1 MSKKLTNML
10 SEIDTS
16 SAADITKDSQF
27 SAVSGESPRIFPV
40 YICINEYAKR
50 MEDELDMK
58 PGDKIQ
64 VITDDRE
71 YNDGWYFGLNLR
83 TKEEGLY
90 PVVFTQK
97 ISNERKPT
105 LMRAKSLKRMNSM
118 NGMSDSNTSLVPSGA
133 DSSADLSIPQV
144 AEAAAPVSI
153 SHEVPSERHVSVKST
168 MSDIDRALQDF
179 QIDDNAETD
188 KIQYKDGDADSP
200 VHSIAEETI
209 YSETTDLN
217 VGEDHSRL
225 QVSDAENVSNSVRAS
240 SSLDDVN
247 GRSELDVA
255 NAQNWTAEEVT
266 EYFIQAGFDVQSSS
280 RFKQHKISG
289 KILFELELSHLKE
302 LDVSSFGT
310 RFEMFKEIAA
320 LKEAME
326 MATSNSGRK
335 RKELMPAAEM
345 EHISVSGH
353 ARPVSQSVEELPIR
367 SASSSVTPRQRPTS
381 VLINGKQASDSNVQT
396 IDTNIINPASFASPR
411 RAPKPPS
418 YPSPAQP
425 PKSPLVNRLA
435 SPINA
440 GESLSHSPY
449 RTLRTT
455 GSNEHIA
462 STPNSR
468 NSYSRNIKSG
478 VFSPSVSNSIKEE
491 KEDANNNKR
500 SSVIYSPP
508 HEMSNRGSGSR
519 ESLKRDNQEIPPNIV
534 MEKDADDDSSYE
546 EQEQDNQDAISDR
559 PTSSIYATS
568 SDHEFSDDE
577 KVMRLNVTD
586 KDKEG
591 EKKIKRNS
599 SVLSY
604 FTPNKSSSG
613 VDRSLSVNTGV
624 NRSNSLKLKKKTS
637 FVTSPFRQQFTES
650 ADRNSPKAD
659 KRTKASA
666 TGVDPSGAS
675 KVASKKKKDKRRSVS
690 ANGTY
695 PNDTVKDILGTDQ
708 NKRSVSEAVKPK
720 KLRALKTKPPLKKQ
734 STSAF
739 MEGIRNI
746 SVDEAIKTADYSG
759 WMSKRGSG
767 KMSTW
772 KNRFFTLHGTRLSYF
787 SNTSDT
793 RERGLID
800 ITAHRVVPAK
810 EDDKFVSLYA
820 ASTGKGRYCFKLIP
834 PAPGSKK
841 GLTFTQPRI
850 HYFAVDTKEEMRGW
864 MATLIKT
871 TIDIDKTVPVISSY
885 TTPTVSLKKA
895 KMMLADA
902 REETRKR
909 EEELSN
915 NANDDEALWDEQQKK
930 SGSNSKQDKH
940 KKDSSEIE
948 ESTNTN
954 ETPNLSINT
963 SSAVTASTTVNSN
976 GFASPYLLASGVLSP
991 NLPHSPGFRKVSSKE
1006 KKGTEYFDSEDTTLT
1021 GTKF

>member
-1 MSKKLTNML
+1 MSNKLTNML

-16 SAADITKDSQF
+16 TAVDTTKDSQL
-27 SAVSGESPRIFPV
+27 SAVSSDSPRIFPI
-40 YICINEYAKR
+40 YICINEYSKR

-118 NGMSDSNTSLVPSGA
+118 NGMSDSNTSLVPSAA
-133 DSSADLSIPQV
+133 DSSTDLSVPQVVETAAPVTVKPV
-144 AEAAAPVSI
+144 AEA
-153 SHEVPSERHVSVKST
+153 ERHVSVKST
-168 MSDIDRALQDF
+168 MSDIDKALQDF
-179 QIDDNAETD
+179 QLDDNVENTNEEHF
-188 KIQYKDGDADSP
+188 KDIDHSP

-209 YSETTDLN
+209 FSQTTDLN
-217 VGEDHSRL
+217 VGDGPQRTTTAGTEKSHDGV
-225 QVSDAENVSNSVRAS
+225 QAS

-247 GRSELDVA
+247 SNTDLDIK
-255 NAQNWTAEEVT
+255 NARNWTPKEVT
-266 EYFIQAGFDVQSSS
+266 EYFIQSGFDVQSSS
-280 RFKQHKISG
+280 RFQQHKISG

-310 RFEMFKEIAA
+310 RFEMFKEIGA

-326 MATSNSGRK
+326 MASNDSQK
-335 RKELMPAAEM
+335 NKKELMPAAEM
-345 EHISVSGH
+345 EQHSPRGH
-353 ARPVSQSVEELPIR
+353 ARKLSQSVEELPLR
-367 SASSSVTPRQRPTS
+367 SGSSSLTPRQRPTS
-381 VLINGKQASDSNVQT
+381 VLVNGRQVSGTTTSQT
-396 IDTNIINPASFASPR
+396 IEANVIDSATFASPR

-418 YPSPAQP
+418 YPSPVQP
-425 PKSPLVNRLA
+425 PKSPLINRLA
-435 SPINA
+435 SPIN
-440 GESLSHSPY
+440 GTGDPSGFSPY
-449 RTLRTT
+449 RSLRTSS
-455 GSNEHIA
+455 SNEHI
-462 STPNSR
+462 STTPSSM
-468 NSYSRNIKSG
+468 NSYSRNNKSG
-478 VFSPSVSNSIKEE
+478 VFSPSVSGAIKEE
-491 KEDANNNKR
+491 REDSLNKR

-508 HEMSNRGSGSR
+508 QGMQQSSDSITNGNSSPEISGD
-519 ESLKRDNQEIPPNIV
+519 LK
-534 MEKDADDDSSYE
+534 
-546 EQEQDNQDAISDR
+546 QDNLEVENQDSESSNDR
-559 PTSSIYATS
+559 PTSSIYASSEHVGAGDDVLITS
-568 SDHEFSDDE
+568 EQD
-577 KVMRLNVTD
+577 TD
-586 KDKEG
+586 RNKS
-591 EKKIKRNS
+591 EKKVKRNS

-604 FTPNKSSSG
+604 FTSNKNSSN
-613 VDRSLSVNTGV
+613 VDRSLSINTGV
-624 NRSNSLKLKKKTS
+624 SKSNSLHLKKKSS
-637 FVTSPFRQQFTES
+637 FISSPIRQQFTES
-650 ADRNSPKAD
+650 ADRDSPKAD
-659 KRTKASA
+659 KVTTPTTA
-666 TGVDPSGAS
+666 TVPKIKNKKD
-675 KVASKKKKDKRRSVS
+675 KKKDKRRSVS

-695 PNDTVKDILGTDQ
+695 PNDTVNDIIGGDHT
-708 NKRSVSEAVKPK
+708 KRSVSEAVKPK
-720 KLRALKTKPPLKKQ
+720 KLRTLKTKPPLKKQ

-746 SVDEAIKTADYSG
+746 SVDEAISTADYSG

-787 SNTSDT
+787 SSTSDT

-810 EDDKFVSLYA
+810 EDDMFVSLYA
-820 ASTGKGRYCFKLIP
+820 ASTGKGRFCFKLIP

-841 GLTFTQPRI
+841 GLTFTEPRI

-871 TIDIDKTVPVISSY
+871 TIDIDKSVPVVSSY
-885 TTPTVSLKKA
+885 TTPTVSLRKA

-909 EEELSN
+909 EEELQN
-915 NANDDEALWDEQQKK
+915 KADDGEALWDEQQKK
-930 SGSNSKQDKH
+930 SGN
-940 KKDSSEIE
+940 KDGNKNENE
-948 ESTNTN
+948 DTLTGN

-963 SSAVTASTTVNSN
+963 TSAVTASTTVNSN

-1006 KKGTEYFDSEDTTLT
+1006 KEKKGTEYFDCENSLPS
-1021 GTKF
+1021 GGKL

>member
-1 MSKKLTNML
+1 MSNKLTHML

-16 SAADITKDSQF
+16 ASADITKDSQL
-27 SAVSGESPRIFPV
+27 SAVSNDSPRIFPM
-40 YICINEYAKR
+40 YICINEYSKR

-105 LMRAKSLKRMNSM
+105 LMRAKSLKRMNSV
-118 NGMSDSNTSLVPSGA
+118 NGMSDSNTSLVPSVA
-133 DSSADLSIPQV
+133 DSSTDLSVPQVVETAAPVAVKPV
-144 AEAAAPVSI
+144 AEA
-153 SHEVPSERHVSVKST
+153 ERHVSVKST
-168 MSDIDRALQDF
+168 MSDIDKALQDF
-179 QIDDNAETD
+179 QLGDNDDDINAEN
-188 KIQYKDGDADSP
+188 YKEMDPSP

-209 YSETTDLN
+209 FSETTDLN
-217 VGEDHSRL
+217 VGEGPLRTTTAGTEKSHNGV
-225 QVSDAENVSNSVRAS
+225 QAS
-240 SSLDDVN
+240 SSLDDVSN
-247 GRSELDVA
+247 KPDLDIK
-255 NAQNWTAEEVT
+255 NARNWTPEEVT
-266 EYFIQAGFDVQSSS
+266 EYFIQSGFDVQSSS

-310 RFEMFKEIAA
+310 RFEMFKEIGA
-320 LKEAME
+320 LREAME
-326 MATSNSGRK
+326 MASNDSQK
-335 RKELMPAAEM
+335 SKKELMPAAEM
-345 EHISVSGH
+345 EQNSPRGH
-353 ARPVSQSVEELPIR
+353 ARKLSQSVEELPIR
-367 SASSSVTPRQRPTS
+367 SSSSSVTPRQRPTS
-381 VLINGKQASDSNVQT
+381 VLVNGRQISGTTTSQT
-396 IDTNIINPASFASPR
+396 IEANVIDPTTFASPR

-418 YPSPAQP
+418 YPSPVQP

-435 SPINA
+435 SPINGA
-440 GESLSHSPY
+440 GDVSGFSPY
-449 RTLRTT
+449 RTLRTSN
-455 GSNEHIA
+455 SNEHISA
-462 STPNSR
+462 TPSSM
-468 NSYSRNIKSG
+468 NSYSRNTKSG
-478 VFSPSVSNSIKEE
+478 IFSPSVSDAIKEE
-491 KEDANNNKR
+491 REDSVNKR

-508 HEMSNRGSGSR
+508 QGMQQSNDSFKNVNDTPIISGSM
-519 ESLKRDNQEIPPNIV
+519 K
-534 MEKDADDDSSYE
+534 
-546 EQEQDNQDAISDR
+546 QDNLELGKQDSESSSDR
-559 PTSSIYATS
+559 PTSSIYAS
-568 SDHEFSDDE
+568 SENVGAGDDIVITPE
-577 KVMRLNVTD
+577 QDTD
-586 KDKEG
+586 KSKS
-591 EKKIKRNS
+591 EKKKVKRNS

-604 FTPNKSSSG
+604 FTPNKSSSN

-624 NRSNSLKLKKKTS
+624 SKSNSLHLKKKSS
-637 FVTSPFRQQFTES
+637 FISSPMRQQFTES
-650 ADRNSPKAD
+650 ADRDSPKID
-659 KRTKASA
+659 KVA
-666 TGVDPSGAS
+666 TGTTSDTTTPTTTTAPKLKST
-675 KVASKKKKDKRRSVS
+675 KKPKKDKRRSVS

-695 PNDTVKDILGTDQ
+695 PNDTVKDILGGDHS
-708 NKRSVSEAVKPK
+708 KRSVSEAVKPK
-720 KLRALKTKPPLKKQ
+720 KLRTLKTKPPLKKQ
-734 STSAF
+734 GTSAF

-746 SVDEAIKTADYSG
+746 SVDEAISTADYSG

-787 SNTSDT
+787 SSTSDT

-810 EDDKFVSLYA
+810 EDDMFVSLYA

-841 GLTFTQPRI
+841 GLTFTEPRI

-871 TIDIDKTVPVISSY
+871 TIDIDKSVPVVSSY

-909 EEELSN
+909 EEELQN
-915 NANDDEALWDEQQKK
+915 NADDDEALWDEQQKK
-930 SGSNSKQDKH
+930 SGNKDKH
-940 KKDSSEIE
+940 KNETDDSI
-948 ESTNTN
+948 TGNK
-954 ETPNLSINT
+954 TPNLSINT
-963 SSAVTASTTVNSN
+963 TSAVTASTTINSN

-1006 KKGTEYFDSEDTTLT
+1006 KEKKGTEYFDCENSSPT
-1021 GTKF
+1021 GGKL

>member
-1 MSKKLTNML
+1 MSKKLTSTL
-10 SEIDTS
+10 SEIDTT
-16 SAADITKDSQF
+16 SAADISKDSQF
-27 SAVSGESPRIFPV
+27 SAVSGESPRIFPI
-40 YICINEYAKR
+40 YICINEYSKR

-118 NGMSDSNTSLVPSGA
+118 NGMSDSNTSLVPSAA

-144 AEAAAPVSI
+144 VEVAAPVSVN
-153 SHEVPSERHVSVKST
+153 HEVPGERHVSVKST

-179 QIDDNAETD
+179 QIDENSETD
-188 KIQYKDGDADSP
+188 KINYKERDDDSP
-200 VHSIAEETI
+200 VHSIAGETI
-209 YSETTDLN
+209 FSETTDLN
-217 VGEDHSRL
+217 VEEGPSRS
-225 QVSDAENVSNSVRAS
+225 QTTGTDRINNGVQAS
-240 SSLDDVN
+240 SSLDDIN
-247 GRSELDVA
+247 GKSELDVA
-255 NAQNWTAEEVT
+255 NAQNWTPEEVT
-266 EYFIQAGFDVQSSS
+266 EYFIQSGFDVQSSS

-320 LKEAME
+320 LKDAME
-326 MATSNSGRK
+326 MATSDSQKRK
-335 RKELMPAAEM
+335 KELMPAAEM
-345 EHISVSGH
+345 EHISVNGH
-353 ARPVSQSVEELPIR
+353 ARPASQSVEELPMR
-367 SASSSVTPRQRPTS
+367 STSSAVTPKQRPTS
-381 VLINGKQASDSNVQT
+381 VLINGRQASDSNIET
-396 IDTNIINPASFASPR
+396 LDSNIINPASFASPR

-440 GESLSHSPY
+440 SESLAQSPY
-449 RTLRTT
+449 RTSRTS
-455 GSNEHIA
+455 GSNEHI
-462 STPNSR
+462 SGTPNSR
-468 NSYSRNIKSG
+468 NSYSRNTKSG
-478 VFSPSVSNSIKEE
+478 VFSPFVSESIKEE
-491 KEDANNNKR
+491 REDSNNNKR

-508 HEMSNRGSGSR
+508 HETSSR
-519 ESLKRDNQEIPPNIV
+519 NNESKESFELDDQEVSPDVGHEEEN
-534 MEKDADDDSSYE
+534 ANGDSSFE
-546 EQEQDNQDAISDR
+546 EEDNHDAISDR

-568 SDHEFSDDE
+568 SDHGSSDEE
-577 KVMRLNVTD
+577 KIIKPKVAD
-586 KDKEG
+586 K

-604 FTPNKSSSG
+604 FALNKSG
-613 VDRSLSVNTGV
+613 NAVDRSLSVNTGISK
-624 NRSNSLKLKKKTS
+624 SNSLKLKNRTS
-637 FVTSPFRQQFTES
+637 FVTSPFRQQFTEN
-650 ADRNSPKAD
+650 AERNSPKSD
-659 KRTKASA
+659 KRTKATVTDADPSA
-666 TGVDPSGAS
+666 TP
-675 KVASKKKKDKRRSVS
+675 KVASKSKKDKRRSVS

-695 PNDTVKDILGTDQ
+695 PNDTVRDILGTDQ

-720 KLRALKTKPPLKKQ
+720 KLRALKSKPPLKKQ

-739 MEGIRNI
+739 MEGIRNV

-759 WMSKRGSG
+759 WMSKKGSG

-787 SNTSDT
+787 SSTSDT

-810 EDDKFVSLYA
+810 EDDKFVTLYA

-915 NANDDEALWDEQQKK
+915 NANDDEALWNEQQKK
-930 SGSNSKQDKH
+930 SGSSNKRDKH
-940 KKDSSEIE
+940 KKDGNEID
-948 ESTNTN
+948 ESTTVS

-963 SSAVTASTTVNSN
+963 SSAITASTAVNSN

-991 NLPHSPGFRKVSSKE
+991 NLPHSPGFRKVGSKE

-1021 GTKF
+1021 GAKF